1 MFVHLGGKDMLPAS
15 VALLQDLSFLWF
27 GDDLFLHGFGQG
39 MALYF
44 INEIAGFLL
53 LLILKVDGLN

>member
-1 MFVHLGGKDMLPAS
+1 MLPAS

-53 LLILKVDGLN
+53 LLILKDDGLN